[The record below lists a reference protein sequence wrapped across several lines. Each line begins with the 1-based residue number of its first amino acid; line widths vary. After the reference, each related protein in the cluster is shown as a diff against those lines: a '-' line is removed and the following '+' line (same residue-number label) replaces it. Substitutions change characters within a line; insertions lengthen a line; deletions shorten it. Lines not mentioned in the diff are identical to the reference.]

1 MLFTS
6 GRGRSGGVETR
17 GAETQEEGLTQL
29 MWGEVTGVGMG
40 QNKGPR
46 NTEDSPLT
54 AMPIECS
61 RH

>member
-1 MLFTS
+1 M
-6 GRGRSGGVETR
+6 ETR

>member
-1 MLFTS
+1 M
-6 GRGRSGGVETR
+6 ETR
-17 GAETQEEGLTQL
+17 EAETQEEGLSQL
-29 MWGEVTGVGMG
+29 MWGEVTGGEVTGVGMG

-46 NTEDSPLT
+46 NTEDSPLS